1 MNKFMSK
8 IYFSI
13 KYVVP
18 VFVLT
23 GIIFYLS
30 DQPNLGSWM
39 VNPLESFPRKGA
51 HFTEYGL
58 LAFLLW
64 RLFYSGWRFFPGVSF
79 LFSLSLT
86 TLYAVSDEFH
96 QSFVQGRN
104 GSEIDII
111 IDFFSAFVILQV
123 VLFFLKRKMRQSVI
137 KNVVLMGIGIVIL
150 GGIVGSIAWRSY
162 EDSGV
167 TSSGVSRYVDNSN
180 AEDSN
185 NIDSNNI
192 DNNNIDSVIIENEGL
207 IVKEENIEEAPLIE
221 NKDNDKLLP
230 RKVKHKVSFITQ
242 SPFAKWDELHEEAC
256 EEASLIMLKYYSSGE
271 NLNKD
276 IAEDE
281 IQKLVKYQME
291 KYGNFY
297 DTDVK
302 TNKEI
307 GEEYFELKG
316 LRIIKDF
323 KIIDLKRELAD
334 GNIILIPTAGREL
347 KNPYFSGAGPLY
359 HNLVIIG
366 YDDKKNIFITN
377 DPGTR
382 RGKNYKYNQQ
392 VLYDAIHDFP
402 GDVNKILEGGKR
414 ALVLTR

>member
-1 MNKFMSK
+1 MNNFLSK
-8 IYFSI
+8 IYFFI
-13 KYVVP
+13 KYITP
-18 VFVLT
+18 VFVIA
-23 GIIFYLS
+23 GVIFYLS
-30 DQPNLGSWM
+30 AQSGLGDM
-39 VNPLESFPRKGA
+39 KNNMIEIFLRKGA
-51 HFTEYGL
+51 HFIEYGL
-58 LAFLLW
+58 LSFFMW
-64 RLFYSGWRFFPGVSF
+64 RLFYYGWRFSLVSSFWISLLLVTFYAGSDEGHQFFIEGRSGKNIDVVVDFLSAFIVLQLVTFFMSKQKKYLGWLILGLF
-79 LFSLSLT
+79 LFGGVVGFLAWDT
-86 TLYAVSDEFH
+86 AV
-96 QSFVQGRN
+96 QSRDNVELLIQEN
-104 GSEIDII
+104 IMINKKNENKEKKEVNQTEKEIVKIEKVSEQ
-111 IDFFSAFVILQV
+111 VILP
-123 VLFFLKRKMRQSVI
+123 KK
-137 KNVVLMGIGIVIL
+137 IL
-150 GGIVGSIAWRSY
+150 
-162 EDSGV
+162 
-167 TSSGVSRYVDNSN
+167 
-180 AEDSN
+180 
-185 NIDSNNI
+185 
-192 DNNNIDSVIIENEGL
+192 
-207 IVKEENIEEAPLIE
+207 
-221 NKDNDKLLP
+221 
-230 RKVKHKVSFITQ
+230 HKVSFITQ

-271 NLNKD
+271 SLNKD

-359 HNLVIIG
+359 HNLVITG
-366 YDDKKNIFITN
+366 YDDKKNVFITN

-402 GDVNKILEGGKR
+402 GDVNKILDGKKR
-414 ALVLTR
+414 AVVLRVNL